1 MMKLNKSYLIDHKE
15 EISNTIYCKCLSD
28 CQFQD
33 PKLLN
38 ITHCY
43 KSFVYKFIK
52 DKNLVYETQ
61 VIDFN
66 NEYVFEERQIQLTD
80 EEFANFDV
88 IGNIAD
94 LINYLEKEW
103 W

>member
-1 MMKLNKSYLIDHKE
+1 MKLNKSYLINRKE

-38 ITHCY
+38 VTHCY
-43 KSFVYKFIK
+43 KSFIYKFTK
-52 DKNLVYETQ
+52 DKNLIYEIRL
-61 VIDFN
+61 IDFN
-66 NEYVFEERQIQLTD
+66 NEYIYEEKQIQLND
-80 EEFANFDV
+80 EEFANFSI

-94 LINYLEKEW
+94 LMNYLEKE
-103 W
+103 